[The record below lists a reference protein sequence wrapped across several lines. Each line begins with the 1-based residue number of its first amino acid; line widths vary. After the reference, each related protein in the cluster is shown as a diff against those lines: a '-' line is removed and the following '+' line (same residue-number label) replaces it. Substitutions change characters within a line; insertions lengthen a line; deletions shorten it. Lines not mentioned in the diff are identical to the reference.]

1 MRDRA
6 RRRTLEYMSTI
17 TVNGVSLYY
26 EEYGYEEHGSGEPI
40 LCIHGTGSSSA
51 LWVDAAAELANH
63 GRAIV
68 YDRRGFGRSERP
80 EPYVT
85 NVHQHTDDAAALID
99 ALDAAPAIVIGRS
112 HGGEVAVDLA
122 LRHPERVRAL
132 ALLEGG
138 GFSLSEAFMRW
149 DADLTKDVL
158 AAAEVDVSTAAE
170 TMFRRVLGDAGWGA
184 LPEQVKRVFTA
195 NSPAIVAELRGGPL
209 DIRAAD
215 LATIVQPTLLVAG
228 KDSPRALTE
237 VTNLAAAAI
246 PSARI
251 EWVEGGHLINPAHP
265 VVLDFVDEVLAS
277 RGLRPTAPRHHG

>member
-1 MRDRA
+1 MRDHT
-6 RRRTLEYMSTI
+6 RRRILAEMSTI
-17 TVNGVSLYY
+17 TVNGVALY
-26 EEYGYEEHGSGEPI
+26 YEEHGSGEPI

-51 LWVDAAAELANH
+51 LWVDAAAELGSH

-80 EPYVT
+80 EPYVA

-112 HGGEVAVDLA
+112 HGGEVAVGLA
-122 LRHPERVRAL
+122 LRYPERVRAL

-138 GFSLSEAFMRW
+138 GFSLSEAFMLW
-149 DADLTKDVL
+149 DAELTKDVL
-158 AAAEVDVSTAAE
+158 AAAEVDVNTAAE

-184 LPEQVKRVFTA
+184 LPEPVKHVFTA

-209 DIRAAD
+209 DIRAAE

-228 KDSPRALTE
+228 KDSPRVLTE

-246 PSARI
+246 PSAKI
-251 EWVEGGHLINPAHP
+251 AWVEGGHLINPAHP
-265 VVLDFVDEVLAS
+265 VVLDFVDEVLAA
-277 RGLRPTAPRHHG
+277 TATK